1 MTEVVSACLL
11 VACQI
16 QQTLVD
22 HHHQHTTAVDGVLRR
37 RSDRVTV
44 LLLVLDPRINIS
56 IRSERLHHSST
67 TANNLAQWT
76 RQIMPMAIMDSVMQS
91 TSNGHYRTVR
101 TLLLHEVLHERKV
114 LLAALNCHHKDR
126 HGLIRHT
133 DRDIQSVS

>member
-1 MTEVVSACLL
+1 MTEVVLACLL

-22 HHHQHTTAVDGVLRR
+22 HHQHTTAVDGVLRR

-44 LLLVLDPRINIS
+44 RLLALVLTINIS
-56 IRSERLHHSST
+56 IRNERLRHSNT
-67 TANNLAQWT
+67 TANSLAQWT
-76 RQIMPMAIMDSVMQS
+76 RQIMFMATVDSVMQT

-101 TLLLHEVLHERKV
+101 TLLLREVLHDRKV
-114 LLAALNCHHKDR
+114 LLAARDCHHKDR

-133 DRDIQSVS
+133 DRDIRNVS

>member
-1 MTEVVSACLL
+1 MVLACLL

-22 HHHQHTTAVDGVLRR
+22 HRQHITVVDGVLRR

-44 LLLVLDPRINIS
+44 LPLVLVLMINIS
-56 IRSERLHHSST
+56 IRSERLHLSNT

-76 RQIMPMAIMDSVMQS
+76 RQIMPMAIVGPVMQT

-114 LLAALNCHHKDR
+114 LLAALNCHHKDCP
-126 HGLIRHT
+126 GLTRHT